1 MRLNDVAS
9 ARTLL
14 FVPGHRPDRFGKA
27 AAAGADGVV
36 LDLEDAVGAD
46 DKDTAREHVRAWLAE
61 GNAAVVRVNGADT
74 EFHDAD
80 LAALAGLA
88 TVVMLPKAEHARDV
102 TAAAAVLGSGTG
114 VVPLV
119 ETADGVLRAREI
131 CAAPAAVRP
140 AFGSIDLAAQLGVD
154 PDSHT
159 ALATARSTL
168 VLAAAG
174 AGCAPPLDGVT
185 AKLDD
190 EARLVA
196 DTEHAVELGFTGKL
210 CVHPRQ
216 LAPVHAALA
225 PAEEELRWARE
236 VLAVAEQGS
245 VGVYEGTM
253 VDRPVVL
260 RAERLLSRAG
270 LSGAGAA

>member
-14 FVPGHRPDRFGKA
+14 FVPGHRPDRFAKA

-36 LDLEDAVGAD
+36 LDLEDAVAAE
-46 DKDTAREHVRAWLAE
+46 DKDTAREHVRTWLAE
-61 GNAAVVRVNGADT
+61 GNQAVVRVNAADT
-74 EFHDAD
+74 EHHDAD
-80 LAALAGLA
+80 LAALGGLA

-114 VVPLV
+114 VVPLI

-185 AKLDD
+185 AAIGD

-196 DTEHAVELGFTGKL
+196 DTEHAVALGFTGKL

-216 LAPVHAALA
+216 VAAVHAALEPSA
-225 PAEEELRWARE
+225 DELRWARG
-236 VLAVAEQGS
+236 VLAVATTDGA
-245 VGVYEGTM
+245 VGVFESTM

-270 LSGAGAA
+270 LSGAPA